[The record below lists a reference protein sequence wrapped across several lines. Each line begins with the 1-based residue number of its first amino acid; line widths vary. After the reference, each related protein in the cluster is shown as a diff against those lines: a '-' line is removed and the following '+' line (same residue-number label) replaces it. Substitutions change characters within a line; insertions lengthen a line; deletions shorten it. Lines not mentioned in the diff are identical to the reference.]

1 MMIWQETNTP
11 PFLSPFHS
19 LSLSLADRTMIAN
32 TTKTRQTE
40 FAEGIARR
48 TCKGPVA
55 MILHFIRRQQ
65 QGLPASGSAWDAFM
79 STRTLHTIS
88 AGGESYHI
96 ISIVLQSS
104 KTQIA
109 FLCVEKPSRR
119 AVARDDDDVP
129 DGVL

>member
-1 MMIWQETNTP
+1 
-11 PFLSPFHS
+11 
-19 LSLSLADRTMIAN
+19 
-32 TTKTRQTE
+32 
-40 FAEGIARR
+40 
-48 TCKGPVA
+48 
-55 MILHFIRRQQ
+55 
-65 QGLPASGSAWDAFM
+65 M

-119 AVARDDDDVP
+119 AVARDDDVP